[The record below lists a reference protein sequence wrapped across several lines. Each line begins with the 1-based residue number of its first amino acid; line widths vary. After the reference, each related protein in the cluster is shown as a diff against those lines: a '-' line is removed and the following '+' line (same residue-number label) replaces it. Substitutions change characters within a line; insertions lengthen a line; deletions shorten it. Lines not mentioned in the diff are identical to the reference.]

1 MYFQYTRKTEGL
13 EDGNGPGM
21 EFRAP
26 HLLFWPAKIFSRE
39 RSHDC
44 FPGTFWR
51 LATAMAHI
59 LKKLGPRVEEM
70 KIGK

>member
-1 MYFQYTRKTEGL
+1 
-13 EDGNGPGM
+13 M
-21 EFRAP
+21 EMALGWNFG
-26 HLLFWPAKIFSRE
+26 HSSTVLGWKIFSRE

-51 LATAMAHI
+51 RATATAHI

-70 KIGK
+70 KIGSGRMEWACH